1 MSTPKPEYQKVG
13 RFGKTHGLSGA
24 IRLIV
29 EEDFLDAVLKAEVV
43 FAPLGGHPVPF
54 FPDGVVLEA
63 PLVMQ
68 FEDLNSKEEAQEI
81 AGLDLLL
88 RSEEVDALTVDDF
101 RLLEGFL
108 LEDETAGP
116 IGTIQEVVEYPQQFM
131 AVVAYQ
137 GRDLLI
143 PLNDTFIQS
152 VDPEA
157 QRFVMR
163 LPEGL
168 LEL

>member
-1 MSTPKPEYQKVG
+1 MNTPKPEYQKVG

-24 IRLIV
+24 IRLIL
-29 EEDFLDAVLKAEVV
+29 EEDFLEAVLQAEVL

-54 FPDGVVLEA
+54 FPDGVLLET
-63 PLVMQ
+63 PLVMK
-68 FEDLNSKEEAQEI
+68 FEDINSKEEAQEI

-88 RSEEVDALTVDDF
+88 RSEEAVALTVDDF

-108 LEDETAGP
+108 LEEETAGL
-116 IGTIQEVVEYPQQFM
+116 IGHIQEVVEYPQQFM
-131 AVVAYQ
+131 AVVAYE
-137 GRDLLI
+137 GRELLI
-143 PLNDTFIQS
+143 PLNDTFIQWI
-152 VDPEA
+152 DPEA
-157 QRFVMR
+157 QRLSMR